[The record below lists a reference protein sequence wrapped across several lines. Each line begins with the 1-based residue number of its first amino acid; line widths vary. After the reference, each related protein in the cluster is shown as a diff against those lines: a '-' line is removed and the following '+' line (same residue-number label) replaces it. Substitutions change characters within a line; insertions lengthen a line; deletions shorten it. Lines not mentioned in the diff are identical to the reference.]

1 MISITESWLDNS
13 VSDAEINIENY
24 SVVRRDRN
32 RNGGGVCVYTRNDF
46 TFSLRSALQT
56 DSDEI
61 FFIELLLP
69 KTKPILIGTV
79 YRPPKQTDFLNKFEI
94 LTHMNSD
101 CEIIILG
108 DFNICYLQRS
118 SNIFKSYNNV
128 LKLFDL
134 DQIITEPTRITNTT
148 TSLLDHILCD
158 NKEKICKSGTIS
170 VGLSDPFLTYCTRK
184 ISKGQI
190 NKHKYVKVR
199 SLKNYTK
206 EDFIFSLTGADWGL
220 CFNAQDVNTAWSAF
234 RDIFISVLNS
244 IAPVK
249 EVRLKQRTEPW
260 IDLEILDLIKQRDNC
275 LHLFKKSKSNSYYT
289 LFCQLRNKVRRKIK
303 FAKSEYFSNKME
315 ENKKSPRKLWQQLK
329 NLGYNNNKSESSNIV
344 LKIDGEIC
352 HEQKTVANY
361 FNDFF
366 FFLQQLL
373 QNLYRNFL

>member
-56 DSDEI
+56 DSDEF

-69 KTKPILIGTV
+69 KTKPILFGTV
-79 YRPPKQTDFLNKFEI
+79 YRPQKQTDFLSKFEI

-170 VGLSDPFLTYCTRK
+170 VGLSDQFLTYCTRK
-184 ISKGQI
+184 ISKVQI

-199 SLKNYTK
+199 SL
-206 EDFIFSLTGADWGL
+206 
-220 CFNAQDVNTAWSAF
+220 
-234 RDIFISVLNS
+234 
-244 IAPVK
+244 
-249 EVRLKQRTEPW
+249 
-260 IDLEILDLIKQRDNC
+260 
-275 LHLFKKSKSNSYYT
+275 
-289 LFCQLRNKVRRKIK
+289 
-303 FAKSEYFSNKME
+303 
-315 ENKKSPRKLWQQLK
+315 
-329 NLGYNNNKSESSNIV
+329 
-344 LKIDGEIC
+344 
-352 HEQKTVANY
+352 
-361 FNDFF
+361 
-366 FFLQQLL
+366 
-373 QNLYRNFL
+373 